1 MTRMDEY
8 ETLLERSRRFCE
20 TASMQIE
27 RGFYDLAVFSLEQ
40 GLQLFLKAC
49 LLKLGADYPRT
60 HSVRKL
66 LELIVKVS
74 GGEAISDLLRKFSV
88 ELGAL
93 EDAYITSR
101 YVPRGYSPEEVE
113 RLRKVVEEVMAVVG
127 GVVDRGGEA
136 PS

>member
-1 MTRMDEY
+1 
-8 ETLLERSRRFCE
+8 
-20 TASMQIE
+20 MQVE

-40 GLQLFLKAC
+40 GLQLFLKAY

-66 LELIVKVS
+66 LELIYKVS
-74 GGEAISDLLRKFSV
+74 GNEAISDLLRKFSV

-101 YVPRGYSPEEVE
+101 YVSRSYSLEEVE
-113 RLRKVVEEVMAVVG
+113 RLKKVVEEVMAVVR
-127 GVVDRGGEA
+127 GVVR
-136 PS
+136 

>member
-1 MTRMDEY
+1 MDEY

-74 GGEAISDLLRKFSV
+74 GSEAISDLLRKFSV

-101 YVPRGYSPEEVE
+101 YVPRSYSPEEVE
-113 RLRKVVEEVMAVVG
+113 RLKKVVEEVMAVVG
-127 GVVDRGGEA
+127 GVVGRGGEA

>member
-1 MTRMDEY
+1 MDEY

-60 HSVRKL
+60 HSARKL
-66 LELIVKVS
+66 LELELIYKVS
-74 GGEAISDLLRKFSV
+74 KSEAISDLLRKFSV